1 MGRLV
6 KLFSFKGVALALAG
20 FVVTVVI
27 ALQIISRTPTLHT
40 EGAVRDAVEAYIYGY
55 PLVTFDMARMQQT
68 NVEKPDEQHAPVN
81 QMIKMRTY
89 LPIDNHCCAAPN
101 ADTLYTIAWL
111 DVYDEPWIL
120 SIPEIKDRY
129 YIVPLLDGFSEVIKV
144 ISSINDGSKAR
155 HLAITGPGW
164 SGTLPDGVTEVKS
177 STAIV
182 WMLGRIY
189 STGTPADYKAVNDI
203 QERFKLVPLSAWG
216 KPWTPPPGVVDPDF
230 DMKTAA
236 RAQINSMDVYTY
248 FNYLAHLLKTNPP
261 RPQDADMVEK
271 LARIGLVPG
280 EDFDPSTLRG
290 MDTQTVA
297 SIPALAQGGLGTEPD
312 VHARP
317 HLTQGIGDISDQD
330 FDTGKLGALDQELI
344 KLVPRIGLLKM
355 ALRMKQQPTTNG
367 WLYFTEGVG
376 NWGNDYLLRG
386 MGNLLGPGWNR
397 PEDAV
402 YPISMKDADGDAYD
416 GSKYRYVMHFEKGG
430 LPPVDGF
437 WSLTMYDKD
446 LFFVPNTIDRYN
458 LSQRDSF
465 VTNPDGSIDL
475 YLQADSPGKDRD
487 ANWLPAPNGEFKL
500 VLRVYGPSKTPPSI
514 LDGSWAPPPVQRV
527 E

>member
-1 MGRLV
+1 M
-6 KLFSFKGVALALAG
+6 KIFSLKGFILALLGLIA
-20 FVVTVVI
+20 VAVI
-27 ALQIISRTPTLHT
+27 ALQIVSRTPTLHT
-40 EGAVRDAVEAYIYGY
+40 EGAVRDAVDAYIYGY

-68 NVEKPDEQHAPVN
+68 NVEKPDEQHAPMN
-81 QMIKMRTY
+81 QLIKMRTY

-155 HLAITGPGW
+155 NLAITGPGW

-203 QERFKLVPLSAWG
+203 QDRFKLVPLSAWG

-230 DMKTAA
+230 DMKTAV
-236 RAQINSMDVYTY
+236 RAQINSMDIYTY
-248 FNYLAHLLKTNPP
+248 FNYLARLLKANPP
-261 RPQDADMVEK
+261 KPEDAAMVEK
-271 LARIGLVPG
+271 LVNIGLVPG
-280 EDFDPSTLRG
+280 EDFDPGKLR
-290 MDTQTVA
+290 
-297 SIPALAQGGLGTEPD
+297 ALEGQAEEAIAAIAQGELGTEPD
-312 VHARP
+312 VHART
-317 HLTQGIGDISDQD
+317 HFTQGIGIVADQG
-330 FDTGKLGALDQELI
+330 FDTGKLGSLDRKLI
-344 KLVPRIGLLKM
+344 KLVPKIGLLEM
-355 ALRMKQQPTTNG
+355 ALRLKQQPTING
-367 WLYFTEGVG
+367 WLYFTGGVG
-376 NWGNDYLLRG
+376 SWGTDYLLRG
-386 MGNLLGPGWNR
+386 MGNLLGPGWNHA
-397 PEDAV
+397 EDAV
-402 YPISMKDADGDAYD
+402 YPLALKDVDGNAYD
-416 GSKYRYVMHFEKGG
+416 GSESNYVMHFEKGG

-446 LFFVPNTIDRYN
+446 LFLVPNAIDRYN
-458 LSQRDSF
+458 LSQRDTF
-465 VTNPDGSIDL
+465 ITNPDGSIDL
-475 YLQADSPGKDRD
+475 YIQADSPGKDKE
-487 ANWLPAPNGEFKL
+487 ANWLPAPRGEFKL
-500 VLRVYGPSKTPPSI
+500 CMRVYGPTKTSPTI
-514 LDGSWAPPPVQRV
+514 LDGSWEPPPVKKV

>member
-1 MGRLV
+1 M
-6 KLFSFKGVALALAG
+6 KLFSLKGFALALLG
-20 FVVTVVI
+20 LVVVAVI
-27 ALQIISRTPTLHT
+27 ALQIVSRTPTIQT
-40 EGAVRDAVEAYIYGY
+40 EGAVRDAVDAYIYGY
-55 PLVTFDMARMQQT
+55 PLITFDMARKQQT
-68 NVEKPDEQHAPVN
+68 NVDKSDEQHAPMN

-111 DVYDEPWIL
+111 DVYNEPLIL
-120 SIPEIKDRY
+120 TIPEIKDRY

-144 ISSINDGSKAR
+144 VSSINDGAR
-155 HLAITGPGW
+155 AQTLAITGPGW

-182 WMLGRIY
+182 WLLGRIY
-189 STGTPADYKAVNDI
+189 STGTPEDYKVVNDI
-203 QERFKLVPLSAWG
+203 QDRFELVPLSARG
-216 KPWTPPPGVVDPDF
+216 KPYTPPAGIVDPDF
-230 DMKTAA
+230 DMKTAV
-236 RAQINSMDVYTY
+236 RAQINGMDIYTY
-248 FNYLAHLLKTNPP
+248 FNYLARLLKTNPP
-261 RPQDADMVEK
+261 KAEDAAMVEK

-280 EDFDPSTLRG
+280 QDFDPSTLG
-290 MDTQTVA
+290 GLDTQTVE
-297 SIPALAQGGLGTEPD
+297 SIPAVAQGELGTKPD

-317 HLTQGIGDISDQD
+317 HFTQGVGEVAEQD
-330 FDTGKLGALDQELI
+330 FDTSKLATLDQKLI
-344 KLVPRIGLLKM
+344 KLTPKISLLKM
-355 ALRMKQQPTTNG
+355 AMLMKQQPTTNG

-376 NWGNDYLLRG
+376 NWGTDYELRG

-402 YPISMKDADGDAYD
+402 YPISMKDADGNAYD
-416 GSKYRYVMHFEKGG
+416 GSKNNYVMHFDKGA

-446 LFFVPNTIDRYN
+446 LFFVPNPINRYN
-458 LSQRDSF
+458 LSQRDTF

-475 YLQADSPGKDRD
+475 YLQADSPGADKE
-487 ANWLPAPNGEFKL
+487 ANWLPAPRGEFKL

-514 LDGSWAPPPVQRV
+514 LDGSWAPPPVKRV